1 MLPFHPRKACP
12 FDTMPRPN
20 GNDDDYQ
27 IFYTALYHVLL
38 SPTTWSDVDGRYI
51 GYDQQI
57 HTVPPGHT
65 AIYANISGW
74 DIYRSEVPL
83 LTLIEPQRCEDLA
96 QSIVEMYQQLGYMD
110 RWPFANFP
118 TGVMTGYPM
127 TIIMSEIWNAGLHN
141 FDINTAYTAMYQ
153 DATNGDAQIINT
165 IGWLTDPSESKRTS

>member
-57 HTVPPGHT
+57 HTVPPGL
-65 AIYANISGW
+65 
-74 DIYRSEVPL
+74 V
-83 LTLIEPQRCEDLA
+83 
-96 QSIVEMYQQLGYMD
+96 
-110 RWPFANFP
+110 
-118 TGVMTGYPM
+118 
-127 TIIMSEIWNAGLHN
+127 GL
-141 FDINTAYTAMYQ
+141 
-153 DATNGDAQIINT
+153 
-165 IGWLTDPSESKRTS
+165 